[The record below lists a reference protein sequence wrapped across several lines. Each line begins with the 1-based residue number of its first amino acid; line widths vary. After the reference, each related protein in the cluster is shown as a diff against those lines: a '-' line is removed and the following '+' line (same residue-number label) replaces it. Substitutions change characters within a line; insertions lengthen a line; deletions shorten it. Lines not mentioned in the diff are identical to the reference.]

1 MKKACVTIFLLSLVL
16 LAQASEKL
24 LLLAEDGFHEF
35 LKQDFHRLALTLSNR
50 YDCKLTS
57 VPEAGVQPVL
67 RISTVKE
74 SGNYKSVLF
83 AVRGNLFFVN
93 EKNPVEGLTSA
104 DLKQIFS
111 GTFRKW
117 KRTSVPLRQIC
128 YCGSSQIVPG
138 NLEKGSVPWVRF
150 PDPGFALQMVAADMT
165 ALGIIPL
172 VNADVTA
179 KDTRCLTVDGITA
192 TPENVMSGKYPGAK
206 LYYLSVRKD
215 APREVQEMFQKLRSK
230 QTKFK
235 LLKAGILPAVEGD

>member
-1 MKKACVTIFLLSLVL
+1 MKKACVTIFLLSLAL
-16 LAQASEKL
+16 LMQASEKL

-35 LKQDFHRLALTLSNR
+35 LKQDFHRLALALSNR

-57 VPEAGVQPVL
+57 VPESGVQPVL

-83 AVRGNLFFVN
+83 AVQGNLFFVN
-93 EKNPVEGLTSA
+93 EKNPVEGLTSG
-104 DLKQIFS
+104 DLQQIFS

-128 YCGSSQIVPG
+128 YSGSSQIVPDKM
-138 NLEKGSVPWVRF
+138 EKGSVPWVRF
-150 PDPGFALQMVAADMT
+150 PEPAYVLQMLAADMT
-165 ALGIIPL
+165 ALGIVPL
-172 VNADVTA
+172 ANANITA
-179 KDTRCLTVDGITA
+179 KETRCIPVDGVAA

-206 LYYLSVRKD
+206 RYYLSIRKD
-215 APREVQEMFQKLRSK
+215 APADVQKLFRKLCSK